1 MPRCVL
7 AQNTPTGVLSDAACS
22 LDGRVQD
29 QEKGNAAKRMAEI
42 DETLEKL
49 VAVAKKKGFI
59 DPECT
64 VQSLKE
70 DAAKKKSED
79 DQGDAVGLMTT
90 MKQDLD
96 KQTSA
101 VRLSDSMCGR
111 FFAII
116 RFSWCVTGLHDGSTA
131 TRCPQHKL
139 PH

>member
-1 MPRCVL
+1 MKVL
-7 AQNTPTGVLSDAACS
+7 RAVSRAHLTFGMCS
-22 LDGRVQD
+22 YIQD

-70 DAAKKKSED
+70 EAAKKKSED
-79 DQGDAVGLMTT
+79 DQGDAVGLMTA
-90 MKQDLD
+90 MKQSLD

-101 VRLSDSMCGR
+101 VRLPNLSAPGCATDCGSFGCAGVCTSSR
-111 FFAII
+111 
-116 RFSWCVTGLHDGSTA
+116 RRW
-131 TRCPQHKL
+131 QQL
-139 PH
+139 PEH